1 MTKPTMDA
9 ERLAALL
16 DGRLSA
22 ADREAL
28 LAELANSDEALE
40 VLADA
45 IAVSEEASADTG
57 DADDEADATVVPL
70 RPRRSPGVWGA
81 ALAVAAVLAL
91 LLAAPW
97 ITQRFRGAEPAGPA
111 QVAMLLT
118 GAPTSMPDEWNRR
131 PWTAARSPEDPL
143 TPEARSVRLGAVLLE
158 LEVAA
163 RAGDEGAARLSEEA
177 ALLLAGFPG
186 AGPAASIYR
195 TVAGRLADA
204 PAEAAALLPEGEAAA
219 LAIADAERVRIGA
232 WLQGAR
238 MAAARHD
245 AAFFRTRATGA
256 AIERLES
263 LSAGAEEAEQ
273 LQRIRR
279 ALDAEDA
286 PDWTDIQSAATDLL
300 ARLGS

>member
-1 MTKPTMDA
+1 VTKPTMDA

-16 DGRLSA
+16 DGRLSG

-28 LAELANSDEALE
+28 LAELADSDEGLE

-45 IAVSEEASADTG
+45 IAVSEDVSA
-57 DADDEADATVVPL
+57 DADDADDDSDAAVVRL
-70 RPRRSPGVWGA
+70 RPRVRPAVWRA
-81 ALAVAAVLAL
+81 ALAVAAALAL

-97 ITQRFRGAEPAGPA
+97 MMERFRAAEPAGPA
-111 QVAMLLT
+111 QVAMLLAD
-118 GAPTSMPDEWNRR
+118 APAQMPDDWNRR
-131 PWTAARSPEDPL
+131 PWTATRGAEDPL
-143 TPEARSVRLGAVLLE
+143 TPQARSVRLGAVLLE
-158 LEVAA
+158 LEVAV
-163 RAGDEGAARLSEEA
+163 RAGDQGAARLAEEA
-177 ALLLAGFPG
+177 ALLLGGFPG

-195 TVAGRLADA
+195 AVARHAIDA

-238 MAAARHD
+238 MAAARRD
-245 AAFFRTRATGA
+245 AAFFRTRSSGA
-256 AIERLES
+256 ALDRLEVFTA
-263 LSAGAEEAEQ
+263 AGGDPERVQ
-273 LQRIRR
+273 SIRR

-286 PDWTDIQSAATDLL
+286 PDWTTIGAATTDLL